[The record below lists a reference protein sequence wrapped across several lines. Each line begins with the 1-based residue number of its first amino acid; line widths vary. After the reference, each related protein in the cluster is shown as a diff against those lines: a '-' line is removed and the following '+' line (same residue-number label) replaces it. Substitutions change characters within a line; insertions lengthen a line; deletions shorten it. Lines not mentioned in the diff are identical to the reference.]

1 MSCGQKPWRVVGP
14 EYHRLPERVYVCVWK
29 MMVVMNGSTWKMWY
43 ECEHMYAWKIVD
55 IANWVM
61 VMVGTHVY
69 MQDVLNHC
77 QAMLAW

>member
-1 MSCGQKPWRVVGP
+1 
-14 EYHRLPERVYVCVWK
+14 
-29 MMVVMNGSTWKMWY
+29 MVVTNGNTWKMWY
-43 ECEHMYAWKIVD
+43 ECEHMFAWKIVD